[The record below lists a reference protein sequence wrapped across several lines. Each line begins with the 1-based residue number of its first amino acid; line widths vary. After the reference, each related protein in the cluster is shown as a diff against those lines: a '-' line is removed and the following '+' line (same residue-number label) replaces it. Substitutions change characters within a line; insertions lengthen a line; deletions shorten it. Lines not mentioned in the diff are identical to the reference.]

1 MEVATV
7 IRKPINRALGKING
21 IKQLKVG
28 LILLGILI
36 LIAVFAPLIA
46 THNPYALDSEIISP
60 PNKENYLGT
69 DGLGRDVF
77 SMIIYGARS
86 SMLIGVVAALI
97 SAIIGVVLGGLGG
110 FYGGKLDRVLNE
122 LNNVFMMMPTFFLIL
137 IIVALFGSSLVNV
150 MLVIG
155 LTTWVGNAKLMRAQ
169 GMSLRERTFVKSAF
183 AIGEKR
189 WKILWKHI
197 IPNGIF
203 PIIANTTMNI
213 SGAILT
219 ESSLS
224 FLGLGDP
231 NVISW
236 GQIIFNGKSDL
247 TTGWWVSTFSGL
259 MVVITVLAFYLVGD
273 GLNRVLSPKLND
285 TN

>member
-28 LILLGILI
+28 LILLGVLI

-60 PNKENYLGT
+60 PSKENYLGT

-77 SMIIYGARS
+77 SMIIYGART

-122 LNNVFMMMPTFFLIL
+122 LNNVFMMMPTFF
-137 IIVALFGSSLVNV
+137 
-150 MLVIG
+150 
-155 LTTWVGNAKLMRAQ
+155 
-169 GMSLRERTFVKSAF
+169 
-183 AIGEKR
+183 
-189 WKILWKHI
+189 
-197 IPNGIF
+197 
-203 PIIANTTMNI
+203 
-213 SGAILT
+213 
-219 ESSLS
+219 
-224 FLGLGDP
+224 
-231 NVISW
+231 
-236 GQIIFNGKSDL
+236 
-247 TTGWWVSTFSGL
+247 
-259 MVVITVLAFYLVGD
+259 
-273 GLNRVLSPKLND
+273 
-285 TN
+285 